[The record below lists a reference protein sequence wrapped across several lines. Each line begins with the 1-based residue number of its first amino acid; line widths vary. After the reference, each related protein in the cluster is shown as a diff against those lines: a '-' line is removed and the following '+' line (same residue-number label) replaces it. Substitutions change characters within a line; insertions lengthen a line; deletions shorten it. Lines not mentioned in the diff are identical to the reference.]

1 MKNEHLVSI
10 VMPSYNSEK
19 SIIESV
25 NSVFAQTYNNWE
37 LLITDDYSND
47 STWDIL
53 KKLSQKDKRI
63 IPKRNK
69 INEGAAISRNKSILR
84 SNGRFIAFLDSDDV
98 WYPEKLKI
106 QIDYMIS
113 NNNVFSFSAFDVR
126 NHKKKYL
133 YTKNIPE
140 RPVSFNYL
148 LSYNVIGCL
157 TVVYDASYL
166 GKMLMPDL
174 LRRQDYGLWLKI
186 LKKIK
191 FSKGINKPL
200 ACYTKSEDSLSSNK
214 FKLFKYNFLIYYKV
228 LNYSSLSSVLL
239 FISFF
244 YYYIYYNFFCDTY
257 RKVLR

>member
-37 LLITDDYSND
+37 LLITDDYSDD
-47 STWDIL
+47 STWDII

-84 SNGRFIAFLDSDDV
+84 SKGRFIAFLDSDDV
-98 WYPEKLKI
+98 WYPEKLQI

-126 NHKKKYL
+126 NNKKKYL
-133 YTKNIPE
+133 YSKRIPHIPISYE
-140 RPVSFNYL
+140 KL
-148 LSYNVIGCL
+148 LTYNPIGCL
-157 TVVYDASYL
+157 TVVYDSSYL

-174 LRRQDYGLWLKI
+174 LRRQDFALWLKI
-186 LKKIK
+186 LKRIK
-191 FSKGINKPL
+191 FSNGINTTL
-200 ACYTKSEDSLSSNK
+200 ACYTKGENSISSNK
-214 FKLFKYNFLIYYKV
+214 LKLFKYNFLIYYKV
-228 LNYSSLSSVLL
+228 LNYSLLNSVLL
-239 FISFF
+239 FVKFISF
-244 YYYIYYNFFCDTY
+244 YIYHNIIFNTY
-257 RKVLR
+257 RTVVK